1 LLWDALSMHFPGAI
15 SSLRELFLPLS
26 VDFGIEHPPVNAGHT
41 RIDNAN
47 GLCGALF
54 LFLVGDRL
62 ACFSKK
68 NHADLD
74 EGEESRSLSTEPQ
87 SG

>member
-1 LLWDALSMHFPGAI
+1 MYAIGNFIILCLYRKRGLLRDALSVHFPGAI

-41 RIDNAN
+41 RIDNAD

-54 LFLVGDRL
+54 LLFW
-62 ACFSKK
+62 
-68 NHADLD
+68 
-74 EGEESRSLSTEPQ
+74 
-87 SG
+87 